1 VTSIGL
7 SQEYDFLWSYLR
19 WPVAFLSLVLW
30 ATTMFHICPDRQA
43 RWRSGLPGGLL
54 TAVFWLA
61 ASVGFNVYLELVVRA
76 SPLLGALGGGLILMT
91 WFYLLCLGLL
101 VGAELNAV
109 LLARR
114 AVRAKADDD

>member
-1 VTSIGL
+1 
-7 SQEYDFLWSYLR
+7 
-19 WPVAFLSLVLW
+19 
-30 ATTMFHICPDRQA
+30 M
-43 RWRSGLPGGLL
+43 PGGLL

-61 ASVGFNVYLELVVRA
+61 ASVGFNVYLQFVLTS

-114 AVRAKADDD
+114 TCRDDERLLADS